1 MYNKGSVNLCST
13 YMLPLIGL
21 NHKSFGENN
30 FIGSYIS
37 ETDAHLVIELKM
49 IPPLVTNNP
58 KFVFKFKSGDNFYAV
73 FEVPPQFKE
82 TVKLFREGKY
92 SKFSDEA
99 KTMIRKK
106 SGLRYRAI
114 QPNGIMKTAR
124 ELLALDRDSGLRKAL
139 EEELD
144 EQIEKDAELA
154 SIPGEENFFKLN
166 MSRSIPLSVIE

>member
-30 FIGSYIS
+30 FVSSYIS
-37 ETDAHLVIELKM
+37 ETDAHLVVELKM
-49 IPPLVTNNP
+49 IPPLVIGHS
-58 KFVFKFKSGDNFYAV
+58 KFVFKFKSGDNSYAV
-73 FEVPPQFKE
+73 FEVPPQFQN
-82 TVKLFREGKY
+82 TVKLFREGRY
-92 SKFSDEA
+92 SRFSDEA

-114 QPNGIMKTAR
+114 QPNGVMKTAR
-124 ELLALDRDSGLRKAL
+124 ELLALDRDKELKKAL

-144 EQIEKDAELA
+144 EKIEKDAELA

-166 MSRSIPLSVIE
+166 MSKSVPLSVIE